1 MAAPQKYRKIRAFAT
16 FSPPRGIDKRVYLVL
31 RMLRRGIK
39 GYCSMNETIEKPS
52 WIGDA
57 ILLQQQQGAD
67 AQANLILKLH
77 VSEAGTSLRWRHI
90 ISERPQCF
98 AIQSSPMYVYALLT
112 AYGMVFSLKIF
123 LDIHEI

>member
-1 MAAPQKYRKIRAFAT
+1 VKKKGNDVMAAPQKYRKIRAFAT

-57 ILLQQQQGAD
+57 ILLQLAAERGGRTGES
-67 AQANLILKLH
+67 H
-77 VSEAGTSLRWRHI
+77 SEAPRVEGRHFT
-90 ISERPQCF
+90 E
-98 AIQSSPMYVYALLT
+98 
-112 AYGMVFSLKIF
+112 
-123 LDIHEI
+123 